1 MILKS
6 KVDFCRY
13 GGRILTVLLTLIG
26 VYMNCRYCHNDI
38 DSDRLEFLTEYNR
51 PLVCIECSTEQKAV
65 GFLSYSHKTAP
76 ELVMIPANNK
86 ESIRRCDRVNR
97 RAR

>member
-1 MILKS
+1 MI
-6 KVDFCRY
+6 CQ
-13 GGRILTVLLTLIG
+13 
-26 VYMNCRYCHNDI
+26 YCNSMMDND
-38 DSDRLEFLTEYNR
+38 RVEFLIEYNR
-51 PLVCIECSTEQKAV
+51 PIVCKDCSTEQRAV

-76 ELVMIPANNK
+76 ELVMVPANNK

>member
-1 MILKS
+1 
-6 KVDFCRY
+6 
-13 GGRILTVLLTLIG
+13 
-26 VYMNCRYCHNDI
+26 MNCIYCKTDVGIDRY
-38 DSDRLEFLTEYNR
+38 EFLTETGR
-51 PLVCIECSTEQKAV
+51 KIICKECSVENRAV

-86 ESIRRCDRVNR
+86 ENIRRCERVNR

>member
-1 MILKS
+1 
-6 KVDFCRY
+6 
-13 GGRILTVLLTLIG
+13 
-26 VYMNCRYCHNDI
+26 MNCIYCQENVGFDRY
-38 DSDRLEFLTEYNR
+38 EFLVETGRKMICKDCSVENR
-51 PLVCIECSTEQKAV
+51 AV

-86 ESIRRCDRVNR
+86 EEIRRCKRVNR

>member
-1 MILKS
+1 MVCNYCKS
-6 KVDFCRY
+6 MVD
-13 GGRILTVLLTLIG
+13 
-26 VYMNCRYCHNDI
+26 N
-38 DSDRLEFLTEYNR
+38 DRLEFLIETNR
-51 PLVCIECSTEQKAV
+51 KIVCKDCSVENRAV

>member
-1 MILKS
+1 
-6 KVDFCRY
+6 
-13 GGRILTVLLTLIG
+13 
-26 VYMNCRYCHNDI
+26 MNCIYCKTDVGIDRY
-38 DSDRLEFLTEYNR
+38 EFLVETGR
-51 PLVCIECSTEQKAV
+51 KIICKECSVENRAV

-86 ESIRRCDRVNR
+86 ENIRRCQRVNR